1 MMEMALWFQ
10 IKHIAIRLS
19 VTKIGI
25 QSSSFFVSLPTQKRK
40 SRKQLVLSESELCNN
55 GAL

>member
-25 QSSSFFVSLPTQKRK
+25 QSSSFFVSLPSTNTEKEVQKAACFIR
-40 SRKQLVLSESELCNN
+40 E
-55 GAL
+55 